1 MLRNMRFV
9 KKHSKKGLK
18 KMLANNTKA
27 MSTRVEAIK
36 VLVKFKVVKLKM
48 QSQPSCFPYAN
59 LVWEAD

>member
-36 VLVKFKVVKLKM
+36 VLVKSKVVKLKISKGPRCRVSLLAFLM
-48 QSQPSCFPYAN
+48 QT
-59 LVWEAD
+59 